1 MRIPAIPSLLPCVDA
16 RREFCSSDTI
26 TLMSRTEVSAY
37 RPGQFVLD
45 KYELVEPVAE
55 GTMGVVWLA
64 RHSTLDIDVAVKLPS
79 SADSG
84 TGCQLR
90 AFSEARMAAQLLHP
104 AVCRV
109 LDFGLTAEG
118 DPCVVTEWLE
128 GETLASTLARE
139 GKLPAS
145 EAVQLLLPVLEALSL
160 AHAHG
165 IVHQD
170 VKPENLFLA
179 RDGQQRVQPKV
190 LDFGI
195 ARERHRRASWLKEG
209 LISGTPF
216 YMSPEQASGRED
228 IDHRADIWSACATL
242 YEVVAGRPPFDGE
255 TCETVLAQVVGSAPQ
270 PLYEHGVDPWLSA
283 IVDRGLEKERER
295 RYGSVL
301 ELATA
306 LASWLLEQGVETDAT
321 GQSLR
326 VRFGLT
332 TTSEQSRVSW
342 TRPLAV
348 SEVAIAWR

>member
-1 MRIPAIPSLLPCVDA
+1 
-16 RREFCSSDTI
+16 
-26 TLMSRTEVSAY
+26 MSRSDVSAY
-37 RPGQFVLD
+37 RPGRFVLD

-79 SADSG
+79 SAESG
-84 TGCQLR
+84 AGSQLR
-90 AFSEARMAAQLLHP
+90 AFTEARMAAQLLHP

-139 GKLPAS
+139 GKLPAT
-145 EAVQLLLPVLEALSL
+145 EAVQLLLPVLEALSM

-179 RDGQQRVQPKV
+179 RDEQQRLLPKV

-195 ARERHRRASWLKEG
+195 ARERHRRASWLRAG
-209 LISGTPF
+209 LISGTPY

-242 YEVVAGRPPFDGE
+242 YEVIAGRPPFDGE
-255 TCETVLAQVVGSAPQ
+255 TCEVVLAQVVGDAPK
-270 PLYEHGVDPWLSA
+270 PLFEHGGGDSWLSA
-283 IVDRGLEKERER
+283 LVDRGLEKDRDR
-295 RYGSVL
+295 RYASIG

-306 LASWLLEQGVETDAT
+306 LASWLIDQGVETDAT

-326 VRFGLT
+326 VRFGVNT
-332 TTSEQSRVSW
+332 TPEQSRVSW
-342 TRPLAV
+342 TRPLQTT
-348 SEVAIAWR
+348 EVAIDWR

>member
-1 MRIPAIPSLLPCVDA
+1 M
-16 RREFCSSDTI
+16 
-26 TLMSRTEVSAY
+26 
-37 RPGQFVLD
+37 
-45 KYELVEPVAE
+45 
-55 GTMGVVWLA
+55 A

-84 TGCQLR
+84 TGSQLR
-90 AFSEARMAAQLLHP
+90 AFSEARMAAQLSHP

-139 GKLPAS
+139 GRLPAT

-179 RDGQQRVQPKV
+179 RDEQQRLQPKV

-195 ARERHRRASWLKEG
+195 ARERHRRASWLKAG
-209 LISGTPF
+209 LISGTPY
-216 YMSPEQASGRED
+216 YMSPEQASGRDD
-228 IDHRADIWSACATL
+228 IDPRADIWSACATL

-255 TCETVLAQVVGSAPQ
+255 SCETVLVQVVGGT
-270 PLYEHGVDPWLSA
+270 PLPLFEHGVGDAWLSA
-283 IVDRGLEKERER
+283 IVDRGLEKDRDR
-295 RYGSVL
+295 RYGSAL

-306 LASWLLEQGVETDAT
+306 LASWLIDQGVETDAT

-332 TTSEQSRVSW
+332 TTLEQSRVSW
-342 TRPLAV
+342 TRPLMATEV
-348 SEVAIAWR
+348 SSARR

>member
-1 MRIPAIPSLLPCVDA
+1 MTR
-16 RREFCSSDTI
+16 SD
-26 TLMSRTEVSAY
+26 VSAY
-37 RPGQFVLD
+37 RPGRFVLD
-45 KYELVEPVAE
+45 KYELVEAVAE

-84 TGCQLR
+84 TGGQLR
-90 AFSEARMAAQLLHP
+90 AFSEARMAARLLHP

-139 GKLPAS
+139 GKLPAT

-179 RDGQQRVQPKV
+179 RDEQQRLQPKV

-195 ARERHRRASWLKEG
+195 ARERHRRASWLKAG
-209 LISGTPF
+209 LISGTPY
-216 YMSPEQASGRED
+216 YMSPEQACGRED
-228 IDHRADIWSACATL
+228 IDHRADIWSTCATL
-242 YEVVAGRPPFDGE
+242 YEVVSGRPPFDAD
-255 TCETVLAQVVGSAPQ
+255 TCEVVLAQVMGSAPP
-270 PLYEHGVDPWLSA
+270 PLFEHGAGDTWLSA
-283 IVDRGLEKERER
+283 IVDRGLEKDPER
-295 RYGSVL
+295 RHASAN

-306 LASWLLEQGVETDAT
+306 LAIWLVDQGVETDAT

-326 VRFGLT
+326 ARFGLT
-332 TTSEQSRVSW
+332 ATNENSRVSW
-342 TRPLAV
+342 TRPAMI
-348 SEVAIAWR
+348 SEVAIAGR

>member
-1 MRIPAIPSLLPCVDA
+1 
-16 RREFCSSDTI
+16 
-26 TLMSRTEVSAY
+26 
-37 RPGQFVLD
+37 
-45 KYELVEPVAE
+45 
-55 GTMGVVWLA
+55 MGVVWLA

-79 SADSG
+79 TADAG
-84 TGCQLR
+84 TGYQLR

-109 LDFGLTAEG
+109 LDFGLTVQG

-139 GKLPAS
+139 GKLPAA
-145 EAVQLLLPVLEALSL
+145 EAVGILLPVLEALSM

-179 RDGQQRVQPKV
+179 RDEQQRLLPKV

-195 ARERHRRASWLKEG
+195 ARERHRRVSWLRAG

-242 YEVVAGRPPFDGE
+242 YEVVSGRPPFDGE
-255 TCETVLAQVVGSAPQ
+255 TCESVLSQVLGSEPQ
-270 PLYEHGVDPWLSA
+270 PLYEHGVGDAWLSA
-283 IVDRGLEKERER
+283 LVARGLEKERDR
-295 RYGSVL
+295 RFASAA
-301 ELATA
+301 ELGAA
-306 LASWLLEQGVETDAT
+306 LASWLLEQGVDTDAT

-326 VRFGLT
+326 LRYGL
-332 TTSEQSRVSW
+332 SVAPEQSRVSW
-342 TRPLAV
+342 TRPVSLA
-348 SEVAIAWR
+348 EVVEAIR